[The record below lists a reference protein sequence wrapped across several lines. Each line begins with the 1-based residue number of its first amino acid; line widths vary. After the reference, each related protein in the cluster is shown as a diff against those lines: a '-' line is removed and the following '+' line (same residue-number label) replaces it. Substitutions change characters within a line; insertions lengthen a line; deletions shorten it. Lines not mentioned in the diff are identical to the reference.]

1 MNRPDYRPAVEDL
14 YRAFQ
19 NVRKPTGID
28 FCAHCHDPGEVAD
41 LLSKPLRDVSIESL
55 TSYIYSAFNT
65 GGAKEDY
72 MYFLPRCLD
81 LCCSSGYPRLDV
93 ELVLNKLPQAE
104 WRIWPEQL
112 QRGVERFI
120 DQVLTSFVS
129 GESDGLSIDGWF
141 CGAGG
146 CLNDVIPFADN
157 LLTKSSVAENSLIAW
172 YECNS
177 GCLQRGYLC
186 NPFWDHANPNH
197 ERLVKW
203 FQSAKVTAW
212 INSIY
217 ERRYS

>member
-1 MNRPDYRPAVEDL
+1 MNRPDNRPAVEEL

-28 FCAHCHDPGEVAD
+28 FCAPCHDPGEIAD

-55 TSYIYSAFNT
+55 TSCIYSAFNT

-72 MYFLPRCLD
+72 RYFLPRCLD
-81 LCCSSGYPRLDV
+81 LCCSSAYPQLDIA
-93 ELVLNKLPQAE
+93 LVLNKLPQAE
-104 WRIWPEQL
+104 WRTWPEQ
-112 QRGVERFI
+112 
-120 DQVLTSFVS
+120 
-129 GESDGLSIDGWF
+129 
-141 CGAGG
+141 
-146 CLNDVIPFADN
+146 
-157 LLTKSSVAENSLIAW
+157 
-172 YECNS
+172 
-177 GCLQRGYLC
+177 LQRGYLC

-217 ERRYS
+217 KRRYS